1 MSAPG
6 ASGRAFVSESAL
18 DFLLLEAT
26 RRYMDKGEAG
36 RRALHRMGFQVGAQ
50 LAERHTKDRA
60 RFADSTEVVLFVCK
74 EFWPAAF
81 GKRVDSLKTNNKGTF
96 VLTDNAFRWTR
107 TSPRSGPRR
116 MPASR
121 CDAPSP
127 RNTRACPRAC
137 SRASSRRWGTPR
149 RWRRTRKTRPRWCS
163 P

>member
-26 RRYMDKGEAG
+26 RRYLDKGEAG

-74 EFWPAAF
+74 EF
-81 GKRVDSLKTNNKGTF
+81 
-96 VLTDNAFRWTR
+96 
-107 TSPRSGPRR
+107 
-116 MPASR
+116 
-121 CDAPSP
+121 
-127 RNTRACPRAC
+127 
-137 SRASSRRWGTPR
+137 
-149 RWRRTRKTRPRWCS
+149 
-163 P
+163 